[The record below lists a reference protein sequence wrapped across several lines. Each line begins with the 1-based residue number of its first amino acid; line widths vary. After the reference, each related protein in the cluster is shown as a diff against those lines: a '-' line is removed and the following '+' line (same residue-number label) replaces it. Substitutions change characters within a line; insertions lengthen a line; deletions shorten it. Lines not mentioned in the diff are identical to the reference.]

1 MKKLIISAA
10 LVGGSIT
17 PTQGPYIP
25 VTPDD
30 IAKEAKRVEDA
41 GAATVHI
48 HPRNPKTG
56 EPTADT
62 NVYLEILSKIHHTT
76 NLVMCPTTGLGR
88 GFTAQERMA
97 IVPLV
102 QPELASHDIG
112 CLGGTR
118 DSLIKRVP
126 EWKYDWEKPY
136 MERYKNEVLVT
147 TQAEIEWMGEGMQKV
162 GTKPEY
168 ELFDVGWIN
177 TLSYLKHRYNAYSTL
192 PLWIQ
197 FVTGY
202 FGQCPS
208 SPEQIIHMK
217 RTADDLLGKEN
228 YEWEV
233 IGVGYPAQFQ
243 AATMAIIMGGH
254 CRVGLEDNLYM
265 AKGVMAKSSAEQ
277 VERMVKIARELG
289 REIATPDEARQMLNL
304 KGKDK
309 VNL

>member
-30 IAKEAKRVEDA
+30 IAREAKRVEDV

-88 GFTAQERMA
+88 GFTVQERMA

-118 DSLIKRVP
+118 DPVLERIT

-136 MERYKNEVLVT
+136 LERYKNEVLAL
-147 TQAEIEWMGEGMQKV
+147 TQAEIEWMAEEMQKV

-168 ELFDVGWIN
+168 ELFDIGWIS
-177 TLSYLKHRYNAYSTL
+177 TLSYLKRRYDAYSTL

-202 FGQCPS
+202 FGKCPS

-217 RTADDLLGKEN
+217 RTADDLLGKDT

-233 IGVGYPAQFQ
+233 IGIGYPAQFQ

-265 AKGVMAKSSAEQ
+265 EKGVMAKSSAEQ

-289 REIATPDEARQMLNL
+289 REIATSDEARQMLNL

>member
-10 LVGGSIT
+10 LVGGGIT

-25 VTPDD
+25 IKSDD

-41 GAATVHI
+41 GAAIVHI
-48 HPRNPKTG
+48 HPRNPDTG
-56 EPTADT
+56 EPTADI
-62 NVYLEILSKIHHTT
+62 NVYQEILSKIHLTT
-76 NLVMCPTTGLGR
+76 NLVICPTTAIAR
-88 GFTAQERMA
+88 GFNMQDSMA

-102 QPELASHDIG
+102 KPEMASHDIG

-118 DSLIKRVP
+118 DSTIQRIT

-136 MERYKNEVLVT
+136 LERYKKEVMVT
-147 TQAEIEWMGEGMQKV
+147 TQAEIEWMGEEMQKV
-162 GTKPEY
+162 GTKPEF

-177 TLSYLKHRYNAYSTL
+177 TLSYLKRHFDAYSTP
-192 PLWIQ
+192 PLWIE

-202 FGQCPS
+202 FGKCPAT
-208 SPEQIIHMK
+208 PEQIMHMK
-217 RTADDLLGKEN
+217 RTADDLLGKDT
-228 YEWEV
+228 YEWQV
-233 IGVGYPAQFQ
+233 IGIGYPAQFQ
-243 AATMAIIMGGH
+243 VAAIAIIMGGH

-265 AKGVMAKSSAEQ
+265 ERGVMAKSSAEQ
-277 VERMVKIARELG
+277 VDRIVRIARELG

-304 KGKDK
+304 KGKNK